1 MGGGYWCLAKKP
13 LQISICGLKAVIIH
27 SVCIVRLLEDIRANW
42 LWALSGDITSYK

>member
-27 SVCIVRLLEDIRANW
+27 SVCIVSLLKDIRAKW